1 MEIVVLLR
9 ATKISQF
16 VPKEDIS
23 VGFSSFI
30 FVSLCM
36 MLIRSSEDLR
46 ELAFDSF
53 KIATEGNH
61 SWTKKISTYVG
72 FPGGSDGKEP
82 AYNQETWVKFLG
94 REYPLEKGMA
104 NHSNILA
111 WIKHW
116 TLCGKERC
124 LCFSFATI
132 ALLSISLRTQHQA
145 ILQPSR
151 SYLDF
156 NCNLPHFW
164 GHLPGVSIR
173 TSDHTDWGLSP
184 SRLPTPQLQTHF
196 KGPFITCAFE
206 WLAQTIRVNSF
217 TLTHSSLFPPLT
229 SHQVLEHTT
238 VILLISIF
246 YLFYLLDFYFSYL
259 IIIKYLQYAR
269 YHIAI
274 YVCEKWKWKSLSHVW
289 LFATPYIVH
298 LQRMRWLDG
307 ITNSMGVSLSELREL
322 VMDREAW
329 RAAVHGVTKSRTRLS
344 DWTELIQSMEFS
356 RPVHEWVAFPFS
368 RIFPTQG
375 SNPGLPHCRWIL
387 YQLSHKE
394 SKE

>member
-1 MEIVVLLR
+1 MLNVLPKKPNRFVRKWGLVNHSNSKDALKHRASAKTIAILSRREAQVNFYWHLHPGWCSWIPYVSYPGGSYSLLQNVSTQGYLHLKETSFIKIKDLSQGIGFIINLLSSQRDVFAASSSKPSQCIHIPYKLMEIVMLLR

-30 FVSLCM
+30 FVNLCM
-36 MLIRSSEDLR
+36 MLIRASENLR
-46 ELAFDSF
+46 KLAFDSF

-61 SWTKKISTYVG
+61 PWTKRISTYVG

-94 REYPLEKGMA
+94 WEYPLEKGMA

-124 LCFSFATI
+124 LCISFAII

-145 ILQPSR
+145 VLQPSR

-156 NCNLPHFW
+156 NCYLPHFW

-196 KGPFITCAFE
+196 KGSFITCAFE

-217 TLTHSSLFPPLT
+217 TLTHSSLFP
-229 SHQVLEHTT
+229 
-238 VILLISIF
+238 LL
-246 YLFYLLDFYFSYL
+246 
-259 IIIKYLQYAR
+259 Q
-269 YHIAI
+269 
-274 YVCEKWKWKSLSHVW
+274 
-289 LFATPYIVH
+289 AT
-298 LQRMRWLDG
+298 
-307 ITNSMGVSLSELREL
+307 
-322 VMDREAW
+322 
-329 RAAVHGVTKSRTRLS
+329 K
-344 DWTELIQSMEFS
+344 F
-356 RPVHEWVAFPFS
+356 
-368 RIFPTQG
+368 
-375 SNPGLPHCRWIL
+375 
-387 YQLSHKE
+387 
-394 SKE
+394 